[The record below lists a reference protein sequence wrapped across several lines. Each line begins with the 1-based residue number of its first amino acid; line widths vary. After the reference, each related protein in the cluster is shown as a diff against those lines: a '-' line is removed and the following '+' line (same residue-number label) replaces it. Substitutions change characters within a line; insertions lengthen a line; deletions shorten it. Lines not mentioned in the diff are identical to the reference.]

1 MVEKFSDNYQIY
13 QYIEWSSVC
22 FFFLFHVDNKQMSIT
37 YIIFDFWIYE
47 WSVVYNFVDIE
58 SREQTY
64 YTQVLLFFSAS
75 RYKLQVCLIIKS
87 LNSCWYRI
95 FVCFLFYFAPFAN
108 QRKYVISIS
117 LSLYTKKKTHITR
130 MSKWKRKNEIIFGP
144 MIIICIWWW
153 WWSFNISMDYAAAA
167 RLSATESIF
176 N

>member
-22 FFFLFHVDNKQMSIT
+22 FFFLVPCWQQTDVH
-37 YIIFDFWIYE
+37 YILYLIFEYMNGQWYI
-47 WSVVYNFVDIE
+47 NFVGIE

-64 YTQVLLFFSAS
+64 YTHVLFFFSAS
-75 RYKLQVCLIIKS
+75 RNKLQVCLIIKS

-117 LSLYTKKKTHITR
+117 LSLYTKKKTYHQDVK
-130 MSKWKRKNEIIFGP
+130 MKKKKR
-144 MIIICIWWW
+144 
-153 WWSFNISMDYAAAA
+153 DYFWPNDNN
-167 RLSATESIF
+167 LYMMMMMVI
-176 N
+176 